1 MTKSDFVLG
10 GVAAMNAV
18 VLTNPID
25 VVKTRMQLQ
34 GELAAR
40 GTYVEP
46 YRNIAQAMWQ
56 IARNDG
62 LLALEKGL
70 APALCYQFVL
80 NSVRLSVY
88 SNALELGYLQNEDGS
103 ISFYKGMFFGALG
116 GCTGTYFASPFY
128 MIKAQQH
135 AQAVQSIAV
144 GFQHKHTSM
153 IDALQHIY
161 RTNGIAGFWR
171 AALPSLNRTLVASSV
186 QIGTFPKA
194 KAFLK
199 DNGWVSHPVL
209 LSFCAGLTSGTF
221 VSVANSPLDVVTTR
235 MYNQPVDEKGRG
247 LMYKGLIDC
256 FTRIVKTEG
265 LHGMYKGFW
274 PIYFRSAPHTTL
286 TFVFFEKLLY
296 LRDHYVYPQHKN

>member
-10 GVAAMNAV
+10 GTAAMGAV
-18 VLTNPID
+18 VFTNPID

-40 GTYVEP
+40 GTYVKP
-46 YRNIAQAMWQ
+46 YRHLPQAMLQ
-56 IARNDG
+56 IVLNDG

-88 SNALELGYLQNEDGS
+88 SNALELGYLQNADGS
-103 ISFYKGMFFGALG
+103 ISFYRGMFFGALG

-153 IDALQHIY
+153 MDALLHIY
-161 RTNGIAGFWR
+161 RTNGISGFWR

-194 KAFLK
+194 KSLLK
-199 DNGWVSHPVL
+199 DKGWITHPVL
-209 LSFCAGLTSGTF
+209 LSFCAGLSSGTL
-221 VSVANSPLDVVTTR
+221 VAVANSPFDVLTTR

-247 LMYKGLIDC
+247 LMYKGLVDC
-256 FTRIVKTEG
+256 FTKIWRTEG
-265 LHGMYKGFW
+265 IHGMYKGFW

-286 TFVFFEKLLY
+286 TFVFFEKLLH
-296 LRDHYVYPQHKN
+296 LRDRYVFSQRRN

>member
-10 GVAAMNAV
+10 GVAAMGAV
-18 VLTNPID
+18 MFTNPID

-34 GELAAR
+34 GELASR

-46 YRNIAQAMWQ
+46 YKNLPQAMVQ
-56 IARNDG
+56 IVRNDG

-88 SNALELGYLQNEDGS
+88 SNALELGYLQNTDGS
-103 ISFYKGMFFGALG
+103 ISFYRGMFFGAMG
-116 GCTGTYFASPFY
+116 GCAGTSLASPFY

-153 IDALQHIY
+153 IDALLHIY
-161 RTNGIAGFWR
+161 RTNGIPGFWR
-171 AALPSLNRTLVASSV
+171 GSLASMSRTLVASSV
-186 QIGTFPKA
+186 QIGSFPKA
-194 KAFLK
+194 KALLK
-199 DNGWVSHPVL
+199 DNGWVTHPVL
-209 LSFCAGLTSGTF
+209 LSFCAGLTSGSL

-247 LMYKGLIDC
+247 LVYRGLVDC
-256 FTRIVKTEG
+256 FTKILKTEG

-274 PIYFRSAPHTTL
+274 PIYLRTAPHNTL
-286 TFVFFEKLLY
+286 IFVFFDKLLY
-296 LRDHYVYPQHKN
+296 LRDHYVFPQNTN

>member
-10 GVAAMNAV
+10 GVASMNAV

-34 GELAAR
+34 GELSAR

-56 IARNDG
+56 IARNDV

-144 GFQHKHTSM
+144 GFQHKHISM

-161 RTNGIAGFWR
+161 RTNGISGFWR

-221 VSVANSPLDVVTTR
+221 VAVANSPLDVVTTR

-247 LMYKGLIDC
+247 IMYKGLVDC
-256 FTRIVKTEG
+256 FTRIIKTEG
-265 LHGMYKGFW
+265 FHGMYKGFW

-296 LRDHYVYPQHKN
+296 LRDRYVYPPHQN